1 MGNFEKNVSE
11 NNASSKRGLTW
22 KREKLME
29 VWLSKVRGG
38 GGRVEKVL
46 KRTDKQDY
54 KGLL

>member
-38 GGRVEKVL
+38 EGE
-46 KRTDKQDY
+46 
-54 KGLL
+54 